1 MLHVAVLRLLTTP
14 LIVTLPGV
22 APAVPGLI
30 NSAELPIRYT
40 TIPLDFHPT
49 VAADLAMLEKV
60 WRLAPTF
67 FEINRGRFPSSEA
80 VRPLLK
86 PQAIL
91 FAKILFVANAAVY
104 PFPANIFVLLSR
116 PNETRLVKKAVEVTE
131 FVLVP
136 LKFPS
141 LSFA

>member
-22 APAVPGLI
+22 EPAVPGLI

-49 VAADLAMLEKV
+49 VAVDIGILEKV
-60 WRLAPTF
+60 CRLVPTF

-80 VRPLLK
+80 VRPLL
-86 PQAIL
+86 
-91 FAKILFVANAAVY
+91 
-104 PFPANIFVLLSR
+104 
-116 PNETRLVKKAVEVTE
+116 
-131 FVLVP
+131 
-136 LKFPS
+136 
-141 LSFA
+141 